1 MWFSRTYGH
10 EKWSQNHCS
19 TPSSRTQASFSVMAD
34 HSFPKSSRLLKR
46 REFLFLQ
53 QKGQVF
59 YGKYVVIQW
68 RKNSLSHPRIGIT
81 ITKKFGKAH
90 LRNYFKRLVREAF
103 RLIDKPPVGIDF
115 TVLPRKGFDAFSITA
130 LMPELSKFFASVV
143 PPSPPT

>member
-1 MWFSRTYGH
+1 MWFSRENGN
-10 EKWSQNHCS
+10 EKWPQNHCCTS
-19 TPSSRTQASFSVMAD
+19 SSRTQAPFSVMAD

-59 YGKYVVIQW
+59 YGKYVIIQW
-68 RKNSLSHPRIGIT
+68 RKNSLSNHRLGIT

-103 RLIDKPPVGIDF
+103 RLVDKPLVGVDF
-115 TVLPRKGFDAFSITA
+115 IILPRKGFEAFSITA
-130 LMPELSKFFASVV
+130 LMAELSKFLSSVL
-143 PPSPPT
+143 PP